1 MMLTC
6 PCPQMANAGGVQAD
20 VLQLLREWDI
30 EEAAIAL
37 ARDGFKKMRTLQQM
51 TDRFPKDICS
61 LMIVRV
67 YS

>member
-6 PCPQMANAGGVQAD
+6 PCTQMANAGGVQAD

-37 ARDGFKKMRTLQQM
+37 ARDGFKKMHTLQQM